1 MTKPRNNLADT
12 VFRQLK
18 NDIFDFALL
27 PGERFSENEIARR
40 LGVSRTPVRE
50 ALYKLQRE
58 GYIDVAPQSGWN
70 VRPFDFAVFED
81 LYDLRTVLELAAAK
95 RMCAT
100 EHVPEIDELKRV
112 WIVPAAK
119 RLRDPWKVAQLD
131 ERFHETIVRAA
142 QNREMSHVHHDITE
156 RIRIVRRLDFTE
168 PERIRRTYEEHAAI
182 VRALAARSY
191 REAKLLLTAHIAQS
205 KAEVRRIT
213 LHRLHAAGAAGPVA
227 QAARKDRRPT
237 ATS

>member
-1 MTKPRNNLADT
+1 MTKPRSNLADT

-18 NDIFDFALL
+18 NDIFDFVAASRANASAKTRSRR
-27 PGERFSENEIARR
+27 GWACRARR
-40 LGVSRTPVRE
+40 CAKRSTSCSAKAISTSRRDP
-50 ALYKLQRE
+50 
-58 GYIDVAPQSGWN
+58 GWN

-81 LYDLRTVLELAAAK
+81 LYDLRTVLELAAAE
-95 RMCAT
+95 RMCSCGARC
-100 EHVPEIDELKRV
+100 PEIAELKRV

-119 RLRDPWKVAQLD
+119 RLTRPWKVAQLD

-168 PERIRRTYEEHAAI
+168 PERIRHTYDEHAAI

-213 LHRLHAAGAAGPVA
+213 LHKLHAAGAAR
-227 QAARKDRRPT
+227 Q
-237 ATS
+237 

>member
-1 MTKPRNNLADT
+1 MNKPGSTLADT
-12 VFRQLK
+12 VYRQLK

-58 GYIDVAPQSGWN
+58 GYIDVAARSGWN

-95 RMCAT
+95 RMCSAET
-100 EHVPEIDELKRV
+100 IPGIDELRRV

-119 RLRDPWKVAQLD
+119 RLTDPWKVAQLD

-168 PERIRRTYEEHAAI
+168 PERIRHTYDEHAAI

-191 REAKLLLTAHIAQS
+191 REAELLLTGHIAQS

-213 LHRLHAAGAAGPVA
+213 LHKLHTAGT
-227 QAARKDRRPT
+227 ARQEDARVRERR
-237 ATS
+237 